1 MIDRGH
7 DLPITRQAQLL
18 GMSRRAVY
26 YLARPASAAD
36 LALMRRIDEL
46 HLEHPF
52 MGARML
58 RRQLQRQGV
67 AVGRRHVTAL
77 MLRMAISGG
86 DIRITTQLR
95 LLPDGGNLR
104 LGGTAVE
111 RLIVGSL
118 AGFNLIQA
126 AAPDGVSGCST

>member
-1 MIDRGH
+1 
-7 DLPITRQAQLL
+7 
-18 GMSRRAVY
+18 
-26 YLARPASAAD
+26 
-36 LALMRRIDEL
+36 
-46 HLEHPF
+46 
-52 MGARML
+52 
-58 RRQLQRQGV
+58 
-67 AVGRRHVTAL
+67 

-86 DIRITTQLR
+86 DIRITTQLQ

-111 RLIVGSL
+111 RFIVGSP

>member
-67 AVGRRHVTAL
+67 AIGRRHVATL

-95 LLPDGGNLR
+95 LPDGSNLR
-104 LGGTAVE
+104 LGGKTVE
-111 RLIVGSL
+111 RFRFGSP